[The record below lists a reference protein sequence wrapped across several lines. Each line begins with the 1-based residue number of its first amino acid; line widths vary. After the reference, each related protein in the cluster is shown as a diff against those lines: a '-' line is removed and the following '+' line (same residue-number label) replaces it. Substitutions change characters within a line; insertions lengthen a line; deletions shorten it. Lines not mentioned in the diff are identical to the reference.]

1 MKRIVIGFIA
11 LTLTFA
17 GTAFAQMSTVVPGE
31 YIVKVRNSSTG
42 VNQQG
47 VRARLAQR
55 VTMRGAYSKLGMYHV
70 SVRSLASAAE
80 EVADLKNDPDIE
92 YVEPNYVWST
102 SGTVASETATQGWS
116 LQQLF
121 NMNSIL
127 MGANAYS
134 QTYMSSAPIISAN
147 IQLTSAWSQ
156 SSSLASNSG
165 KVVVAVVDSG
175 LDTTHTVFKAYKADG
190 TGGSGALWVNAAEA
204 NGVPGVDDDGN
215 GFVDDIN
222 GWNFTNNSPNVM
234 DDNNHGTHVAGIVIG
249 AGLNIFQRPLPESK
263 IIIMPVKSLKA
274 DGSGTT
280 AYAIRAID
288 YAVDNGAQVI
298 NNSWGGA
305 NYSRALLDSL
315 AAAYNKGI
323 LIVNAAGNYNSNND
337 SLPMYPANYDL
348 PSAVSVASVD
358 INDVRSDFSNF
369 GRNTVHIAS
378 PGEDILSTIPGGGY
392 KYMSGTSMAAPLVAG
407 VAALA
412 LREEPQLT
420 GYQIKQKLF
429 QSADVISGLAN
440 YVATSARVDSGQ
452 LIQTVLAS
460 HGEQASQPALDVS
473 RFPASEGAAGAAG
486 GCGTITTA
494 INNGPGAGG
503 ANPTAGVVLGLMMI
517 PMAVWFILRQ
527 RAMESDP
534 RNKRRHE
541 RFKMQSQIKVMVGD
555 RELVG
560 SMNTISQGGLSFNT
574 DQALEKGGIVTM
586 RIASPDGNEIIEV
599 QGQVVWSEA
608 NQSYGVQFANAKQGT
623 LAMIQQ
629 WTSNLVRS

>member
-17 GTAFAQMSTVVPGE
+17 WQAGAQTSTVVPGE

-70 SVRSLASAAE
+70 SVRSLASAAD
-80 EVADLKNDPDIE
+80 EVAELKADPDVE
-92 YVEPNYVWST
+92 YVEPNYIWST
-102 SGTVASETATQGWS
+102 NGTLASETATQGWS
-116 LQQLF
+116 LQWLF
-121 NMNSIL
+121 QYSYVSMASS
-127 MGANAYS
+127 AYS
-134 QTYMSSAPIISAN
+134 QNYPSSASVIAAN
-147 IQLTSAWSQ
+147 TQLTSAWSQ
-156 SSSLASNSG
+156 STALSSNSG
-165 KVVVAVVDSG
+165 KVIVAVVDSG
-175 LDTTHTVFKAYKADG
+175 LDTTHPVFKPYKVDG
-190 TGGSGALWVNAAEA
+190 TGGSGALWVNQAEA
-204 NGVPGVDDDGN
+204 NGIPGVDDDGN

-222 GWNFTNNSPNVM
+222 GWNFTVNSPNVM
-234 DDNNHGTHVAGIVIG
+234 DDNNHGTHVAGIIVG

-263 IIIMPVKSLKA
+263 IVIMPVKSLKA

-280 AYAIRAID
+280 AYAIKAID
-288 YAVDNGAQVI
+288 YAVENGAQVI

-337 SLPMYPANYDL
+337 SIPMYPANYDL

-358 INDVRSDFSNF
+358 AYDQRSSFSNY
-369 GRNTVHIAS
+369 GKNTVHIAS
-378 PGEDILSTIPGGGY
+378 PGEDVLSTIPGGGY

-407 VAALA
+407 IAALA
-412 LREEPQLT
+412 LREEPHLT

-429 QSADVISGLAN
+429 ESADVIPGLAN
-440 YVATSARVDSGQ
+440 FVSSSARVDSAQ
-452 LIQTVLAS
+452 LLQTVQAS
-460 HGEQASQPALDVS
+460 HNELASQPALDTS
-473 RFPASEGAAGAAG
+473 RFPASAEGAGAAT
-486 GCGTITTA
+486 GCGLVSTA
-494 INNGPGAGG
+494 VTGGPGAGG

-517 PMAVWFILRQ
+517 PMAFWFILRQ
-527 RAMESDP
+527 RAMANDP

-586 RIASPDGNEIIEV
+586 RIQSPDGNEVIEV

-608 NQSYGVQFANAKQGT
+608 NQAYGVQFANAKQGT

>member
-204 NGVPGVDDDGN
+204 SGVPGVDDDGN

-358 INDVRSDFSNF
+358 INDVRSDFSNY

-429 QSADVISGLAN
+429 QSADVVSGLAN
-440 YVATSARVDSGQ
+440 FVATGARVDSGQ
-452 LIQTVLAS
+452 LIQAVQAS
-460 HGEQASQPALDVS
+460 HGEQASQPAFDVS